1 MAALLCMSMLQ
12 SPAVLAG
19 ILVRQI
25 TVSSESDITQLAVD
39 ASGAFKPKVF
49 TLASP
54 DRLVIDIPDARL
66 QSNRAIGASQGKIRK
81 VRTAER
87 NGGLRIV
94 ADLDGQARIR
104 TTATPGKNYRVVVEV
119 AGAAGK
125 NGDSRQSLPPV
136 SRPVRSSEPVLAQS
150 REPPREQSH
159 DQAREIIIAV
169 DAGHGG
175 DDPGA
180 IGRNST
186 QEKNV
191 TLAIARELKQQI
203 DREPGLRAVLTRDG
217 DYFVPLRERI
227 NKARDN
233 KADLFVSVHAD
244 SYVDRSLAGS
254 SVYILSQHGATNE
267 ASRWLAE
274 RENAADLVGGISLED
289 KDPLLASVL
298 LDLSQGASMSAS
310 MEAANKVLVNLDRVG
325 NVHRKMVQQAGFV
338 VLKSPDIPS
347 MLVETA
353 FISNPVEE
361 ARLGQ
366 RAHQQRLASAI
377 SAGLRQYFYD
387 NPPSGTH
394 LAQLRSQAVN
404 TALATTDVGG
414 LAAARVQ

>member
-1 MAALLCMSMLQ
+1 MLSRVPRVLIASLLC
-12 SPAVLAG
+12 VLAFESASVMASVV
-19 ILVRQI
+19 VRQI
-25 TVSSESDITQLAVD
+25 SVSAESEATQLAVD
-39 ASGAFKPKVF
+39 ASGAFKPKIF

-66 QSNRAIGASQGKIRK
+66 QSNRAIGPSQGKIRK
-81 VRTAER
+81 VRTAAR

-94 ADLDGQARIR
+94 ADLDGQVRTR
-104 TTATPGKNYRVVVEV
+104 TTATAGKNYRVVVEV
-119 AGAAGK
+119 TGSAA
-125 NGDSRQSLPPV
+125 NNREERESPP
-136 SRPVRSSEPVLAQS
+136 A
-150 REPPREQSH
+150 PPRAVKSSQPLLA
-159 DQAREIIIAV
+159 QAREIVIAV

-175 DDPGA
+175 EDPGA

-186 QEKNV
+186 REKNV

-227 NKARDN
+227 NRAREH

-310 MEAANKVLVNLDRVG
+310 MEAANQVLLNLDHVG

-353 FISNPVEE
+353 FISNPLEE

-366 RAHQQRLASAI
+366 RAHQQRLAAAI

-394 LAQLRSQAVN
+394 LAQLRSQAAN
-404 TALATTDVGG
+404 TALAASDVGS
-414 LAAARVQ
+414 LAVARSQ

>member
-1 MAALLCMSMLQ
+1 MLVSPAAL
-12 SPAVLAG
+12 ANVV
-19 ILVRQI
+19 IRQI
-25 TVSSESDITQLAVD
+25 TVRSESETTQLAVD
-39 ASGAFKPKVF
+39 ASGAFKPKIF

-66 QSNRAIGASQGKIRK
+66 QSNRAISASQGKIRN
-81 VRTAER
+81 VRTAAR

-94 ADLDGQARIR
+94 ADLDGQARVR
-104 TTATPGKNYRVVVEV
+104 TIVTSGRNCRVVIEV
-119 AGAAGK
+119 AGATGSARK
-125 NGDSRQSLPPV
+125 NNDGRETTPPV
-136 SRPVRSSEPVLAQS
+136 SRPVRSSEPVLAQP
-150 REPPREQSH
+150 REP
-159 DQAREIIIAV
+159 AREIIIAV

-227 NKARDN
+227 NRAREN

-310 MEAANKVLVNLDRVG
+310 MDAANKVLVNLDRVG

-377 SAGLRQYFYD
+377 SAGLRQYFYE

-394 LAQLRSQAVN
+394 VAQLRNQAAN
-404 TALATTDVGG
+404 TALATTDVGA
-414 LAAARVQ
+414 LSAARVQQ